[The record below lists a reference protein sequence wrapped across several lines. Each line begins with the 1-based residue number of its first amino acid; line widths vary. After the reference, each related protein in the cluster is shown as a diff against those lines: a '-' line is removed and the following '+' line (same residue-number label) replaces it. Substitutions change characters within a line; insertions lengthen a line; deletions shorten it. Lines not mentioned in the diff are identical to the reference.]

1 MKKDTLINKIIN
13 NRDTVLKTTTFR
25 IGLANYLAFYGYG
38 WYKMGITNN
47 PERREKELNIYH
59 FSEVKIIATIK
70 VEGEGVFTAEKELIK
85 VFKDSGAKTKGEF
98 VYIPS
103 VAPEVVAKK
112 YQEIMINTVKKL
124 RKNTFNSMRK
134 TNNVLRKNGYDTIET
149 DVSLTIG
156 K

>member
-13 NRDTVLKTTTFR
+13 NRDTVLKRTTFR

-134 TNNVLRKNGYDTIET
+134 TNNVLRKNGYDTIKA

>member
-1 MKKDTLINKIIN
+1 MKKDALINKIIN
-13 NRDTVLKTTTFR
+13 NRDTVLKRTTFR
-25 IGLANYLAFYGYG
+25 IGLVNYLAFYGYG
-38 WYKMGITNN
+38 WYKMGLTNN

-59 FSEVKIIATIK
+59 FSEVKIISTIK

-85 VFKDSGAKTKGEF
+85 VFKDSGARTKGEF

-103 VAPEVVAKK
+103 VDPEVVAKK

-134 TNNVLRKNGYDTIET
+134 TNNILRKNGYETIKA
-149 DVSLTIG
+149 DVSLTIS

>member
-1 MKKDTLINKIIN
+1 MVQNGYKII
-13 NRDTVLKTTTFR
+13 
-25 IGLANYLAFYGYG
+25 
-38 WYKMGITNN
+38 
-47 PERREKELNIYH
+47 
-59 FSEVKIIATIK
+59 STIK
-70 VEGEGVFTAEKELIK
+70 VEGQGVFTAEKELIK

-103 VAPEVVAKK
+103 VEPEVVAKK

-134 TNNVLRKNGYDTIET
+134 TNNVLRKNGYDTIKA
-149 DVSLTIG
+149 DVSLTIS

>member
-13 NRDTVLKTTTFR
+13 NRDTVLKRTTFR

-134 TNNVLRKNGYDTIET
+134 TNNVLRKNGYDLPR
-149 DVSLTIG
+149 S
-156 K
+156 

>member
-1 MKKDTLINKIIN
+1 MKKDALINKIIN
-13 NRDTVLKTTTFR
+13 NRDTVLKRTTFR
-25 IGLANYLAFYGYG
+25 IGLVNYLAFYGYG
-38 WYKMGITNN
+38 WYKMGLTNN

-85 VFKDSGAKTKGEF
+85 VFKDSGARTKGEF

-103 VAPEVVAKK
+103 VDPEVVAKK

-134 TNNVLRKNGYDTIET
+134 TNNILRKNGYETIKA
-149 DVSLTIG
+149 DVSLTIS